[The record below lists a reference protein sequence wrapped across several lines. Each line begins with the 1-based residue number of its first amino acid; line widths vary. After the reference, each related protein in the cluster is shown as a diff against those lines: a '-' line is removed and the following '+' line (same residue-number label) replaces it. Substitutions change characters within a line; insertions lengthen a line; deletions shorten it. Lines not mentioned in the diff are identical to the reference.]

1 MKNTIGTVK
10 GHAGVLHDDPW
21 SLMDDE
27 ALDKN
32 DDQNSRY
39 QILSLESL
47 FALEETQENQQRPY
61 GVILHPDDDPEV
73 LLPWLDSL
81 TLIALQ
87 FPRFSDGRAYTQAYL
102 LRGRYGYK
110 NDLRA
115 VGDVLRDQLA
125 AMRHCGFT
133 SFAVREDKPLTDALK
148 GLNGFDMIYARS
160 VTHPEPLFRRRH
172 LRL

>member
-10 GHAGVLHDDPW
+10 GHASVLHDDPW
-21 SLMDDE
+21 SLIDDE
-27 ALDKN
+27 VVDNSA
-32 DDQNSRY
+32 DQHSSY
-39 QILSLESL
+39 KIVSLESL
-47 FALEETQENQQRPY
+47 LALEKVGERQQGQH
-61 GVILHPDDDPEV
+61 GVILHPDDDPEI
-73 LLPWLDSL
+73 LLPWLDFL

-87 FPRFSDGRAYTQAYL
+87 FPRFSDGRAYSQAYL
-102 LRGRYGYK
+102 LRGRYGFK

-133 SFAVREDKPLTDALK
+133 SFAVREDKLLIDALK
-148 GLNGFDMIYARS
+148 GLSGFDMIYARS